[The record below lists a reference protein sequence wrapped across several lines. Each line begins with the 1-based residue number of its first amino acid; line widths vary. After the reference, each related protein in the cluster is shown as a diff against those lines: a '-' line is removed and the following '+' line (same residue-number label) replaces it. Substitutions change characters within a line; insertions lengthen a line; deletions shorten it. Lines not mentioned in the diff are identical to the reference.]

1 RDGHVTGVQTCA
13 LPICLRSAAVAPSA
27 ADRRLYDR
35 RHQHRQVR
43 DGPVLAERERRDEAQ
58 VAQPLP
64 AVTPPPVRLAVLVS
78 GGGTN
83 LLALLDALAESG
95 VARVAGV
102 ISSRADAGALERA
115 RQRGVPAT
123 VLSDPADAAE
133 VITSL
138 GDANL

>member
-1 RDGHVTGVQTCA
+1 MERTRTGFKVRVLAA
-13 LPICLRSAAVAPSA
+13 LWLLMLPVLRSVAAQHKPSPPPPAAP
-27 ADRRLYDR
+27 
-35 RHQHRQVR
+35 
-43 DGPVLAERERRDEAQ
+43 P
-58 VAQPLP
+58 
-64 AVTPPPVRLAVLVS
+64 TPVRLAVLVS

-95 VARVAGV
+95 VARVARV
-102 ISSRADAGALERA
+102 VSSRADAGALERA

-138 GDANL
+138 GDANLVVL